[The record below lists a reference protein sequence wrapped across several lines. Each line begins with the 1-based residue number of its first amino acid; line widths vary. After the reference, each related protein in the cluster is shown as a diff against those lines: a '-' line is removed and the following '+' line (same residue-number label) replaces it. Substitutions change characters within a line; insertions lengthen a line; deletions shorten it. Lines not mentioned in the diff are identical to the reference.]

1 MKKLLTFLLIIL
13 FSNSYSQQVIK
24 YEEVKKEIE
33 NSHNSL
39 NTSLEIPD
47 EEFYVGIIK
56 DLIVEN
62 ITMEP
67 CIEIESNN
75 KKNKKL
81 IQILKKHNLLDNLY
95 VEIANDLQNIASN
108 EILKKENSVI
118 NLELIYKSKNSMG
131 LIFIPIQQEKI
142 AKKLISDLEK
152 IFKNK
157 KCFKT
162 LIERLNT

>member
-1 MKKLLTFLLIIL
+1 MKKLLTLLFVIL
-13 FSNSYSQQVIK
+13 FSNSYSQQILE
-24 YEEVKKEIE
+24 YEEVKIEIE

-75 KKNKKL
+75 RKNKKL
-81 IQILKKHNLLDNLY
+81 IQVLKKYNLLDNLY
-95 VEIANDLQNIASN
+95 VEIANDLQNIATG
-108 EILKKENSVI
+108 EILNKENSVI
-118 NLELIYKSKNSMG
+118 NLELIYRSNNSMG

-142 AKKLISDLEK
+142 AKNLIRDLEK

-162 LIERLNT
+162 LIGRLNT

>member
-1 MKKLLTFLLIIL
+1 MILL
-13 FSNSYSQQVIK
+13 SNSYSQQVLE

-75 KKNKKL
+75 RKNKKL
-81 IQILKKHNLLDNLY
+81 IQVLKKYNLLDNLY
-95 VEIANDLQNIASN
+95 VEIANDIQNIASS

-118 NLELIYKSKNSMG
+118 NLELIYRSKNSMG
-131 LIFIPIQQEKI
+131 LIFIPIQQEKT
-142 AKKLISDLEK
+142 AKNLIIDLEK